1 MYNKEVL
8 EIFKRLQ
15 ILTSLYEKIRFVDP
29 TRKKVLTYENGALK
43 ELEHNCY
50 DNWKRERFCINCIS
64 MRAFNEGK
72 TFMKM
77 EHNLK
82 DIYTVTSIPIKLSNR
97 NIVIELLQ
105 LASSSLGFDNCD
117 SNLQTNMYSTID
129 HMNKILLKDSLTDI
143 YNRRFI
149 NEVLPVDMA
158 ISSALNNDF
167 SIIIS
172 DIDFFKKINDNY
184 GHVAGD
190 SILRQ
195 FTSVLKKHISDD
207 DWIARYGGE
216 EFIIGVHSTK
226 ESAVTIA
233 ENMRKTVEKH
243 VFSHEE
249 KNIKVTASFG
259 VCSIN
264 DIEDYSVS
272 NLIGFADKKLYVAKS
287 NGRNRVQ
294 S

>member
-1 MYNKEVL
+1 MCDKEVL
-8 EIFKRLQ
+8 EIFKRLN

-29 TRKKVLTYENGALK
+29 TRKKVLTYENGNLK

-50 DNWKRERFCINCIS
+50 DNWKRERFCINCVS

-77 EHNLK
+77 EHNLSE
-82 DIYTVTSIPIKLSNR
+82 IYTVTAIPVKLSDR

-105 LASSSLGFDNCD
+105 LASSSLGFDGCED
-117 SNLQTNMYSTID
+117 NLQTDMFSTID

-167 SIIIS
+167 SIVIS
-172 DIDFFKKINDNY
+172 DIDFFKDINDKY

-190 SILRQ
+190 SVLRQ
-195 FTSVLKKHISDD
+195 FTSILKTHINNS

-216 EFIIGVHSTK
+216 EFIIGVHSSK
-226 ESAVTIA
+226 ENAVKIA
-233 ENMRKTVEKH
+233 EDMRKSIEQNI
-243 VFSHEE
+243 FSHEE

-259 VCSIN
+259 VCETK
-264 DIEDYSVS
+264 DIEDYSVC
-272 NLIGFADKKLYVAKS
+272 NLIGFADKKLYAAKN
-287 NGRNRVQ
+287 NGRNRVEF
-294 S
+294 